1 MYVPGRHKD
10 TAMDNTLSDTGVVG
24 GVVAVAAAAAAA
36 ADELLLVVSRQDP
49 LRMEE
54 AQQARVRLEQRR
66 A

>member
-24 GVVAVAAAAAAA
+24 GVVAVAVA
-36 ADELLLVVSRQDP
+36 ADELRLVVSRRGP

-54 AQQARVRLEQRR
+54 AQQAKLRLGQRR

>member
-36 ADELLLVVSRQDP
+36 AADELLLVVSRQDP
-49 LRMEE
+49 LHMEE
-54 AQQARVRLEQRR
+54 AQ
-66 A
+66 